1 MKNTSTL
8 QMTSSIKPKI
18 NQSED
23 EEDINNEKKETMIR
37 ALDKSLELT

>member
-8 QMTSSIKPKI
+8 QMTSLIKPKR

-37 ALDKSLELT
+37 ALD